1 MADNTVDEVKDAV
14 EEGGEKVTGQNGGG
28 NGLKRYAIPAAA
40 GLGTLAVTYAARKAP
55 DLVRSK
61 VVPKAEERAG
71 QEAAKVGKKAIGNI
85 AKDATGP
92 IGALA
97 SKAFGGG
104 KKGGQKKTRRLPI
117 QRWTDIAAPI
127 STVYDK
133 WTEFEEFP
141 KFMHR
146 VLSVQVDD
154 DDENKVRWEEKIW
167 FSKRQWEGEIT
178 EKRRND
184 RVVWKTVSGTSHE
197 GVVSF
202 HKLDDKLT
210 RVMVDL
216 DFHPTGLFEKMGSGM
231 RFVKRA
237 VQADLARF
245 KAHVEL
251 GEAEGVDYSHET
263 EAGEKRKQEDEKR
276 KERGKEREKE
286 EKEREKEE
294 KDEARGNGRARSQ
307 ANGDSSRSGTQDSGD
322 DGEESRRERAEKREQ
337 RRG

>member
-1 MADNTVDEVKDAV
+1 MAESKVEDVKDAV
-14 EEGGEKVTGQNGGG
+14 EEGGEKVTGQNGGR
-28 NGLKRYAIPAAA
+28 NGFKRYAIPAAA
-40 GLGTLAVTYAARKAP
+40 GLGTLAATYAARKAP
-55 DLVRSK
+55 DLVRNK
-61 VVPKAEERAG
+61 VMPKAEEQASE
-71 QEAAKVGKKAIGNI
+71 EAAKVGKKAVGRMV
-85 AKDATGP
+85 KDATGP
-92 IGALA
+92 VGAIA
-97 SKAFGGG
+97 SKALGGGG

-146 VLSVQVDD
+146 VLSVQLDD

-178 EKRRND
+178 EQRRND
-184 RVVWKTVSGTSHE
+184 RIAWKTNSGTSHE

-216 DFHPTGLFEKMGSGM
+216 DFHPTGMIEKMGSGM

-245 KAHVEL
+245 KSYVEL
-251 GEAEGVDYSHET
+251 GEAEGLDYSHET
-263 EAGEKRKQEDEKR
+263 EAGEKRKQEDEK
-276 KERGKEREKE
+276 KKEREKE
-286 EKEREKEE
+286 Q
-294 KDEARGNGRARSQ
+294 KDESSGNGRARSQ
-307 ANGDSSRSGTQDSGD
+307 SNGDGSRARSEKSD
-322 DGEESRRERAEKREQ
+322 DDDQEREERAERREQ
-337 RRG
+337 RRA